1 VEWTESQYSQ
11 QTAMRLA
18 RSGAW
23 IRIVTAEDA
32 CEVCKAMARRA
43 YRPSDVPRLPI
54 AGCENGSCRCRF
66 EAVDPQTE
74 LSVPK
79 LVDLGIHELK
89 IGREKQ
95 AGETLRRAVTL
106 DEEYERGWLWL
117 SAVVDDDEKMAYLEK
132 VLSINPANVHARV
145 GLEALRQRREAT
157 APTPEPAL
165 EPEDAASAPEPTLE
179 PEDAAPGP
187 KPALEPEVAAPTLE
201 PTLGPEDTAPAPEPT
216 LEPEDAA
223 SAPEPTLEPEVTAPA
238 PAATTMPDQPEPTD
252 RAGPISEDMLA
263 TIHAL
268 RDGRQVIVEHWIE
281 FMGLADQVDAQVL
294 QVQAEAFVERLQD
307 ANAQTL
313 GLLSDEDVPPESRVE
328 ELYLQWQE
336 SEEMGEALAQVI
348 EEHRAADQDA
358 PNWQPMRNVLSRLG
372 REMIAHRAQLRDQIA
387 AAGGATPE

>member
-23 IRIVTAEDA
+23 IRVVTAEDA
-32 CEVCKAMARRA
+32 CEVCKAMAQRV

-74 LSVPK
+74 LSVPE

-117 SAVVDDDEKMAYLEK
+117 SAVVDNHEKMACLEK
-132 VLSINPANVHARV
+132 VLSINPANVHVRA
-145 GLEALRQRREAT
+145 GLEALRQKREVAAPTPEPTHEPEDT
-157 APTPEPAL
+157 APTPEPA
-165 EPEDAASAPEPTLE
+165 
-179 PEDAAPGP
+179 
-187 KPALEPEVAAPTLE
+187 
-201 PTLGPEDTAPAPEPT
+201 

-268 RDGRQVIVEHWIE
+268 RDERQVIVEHWIE

-294 QVQAEAFVERLQD
+294 QVQAEAFIERLQD

-313 GLLSDEDVPPESRVE
+313 GLLSNEDVPPESRVE

-336 SEEMGEALAQVI
+336 SEEIGEALAEVI

>member
-1 VEWTESQYSQ
+1 VEWTESEYSQ
-11 QTAMRLA
+11 RTAMRLA

-23 IRIVTAEDA
+23 IRVVTAEDA
-32 CEVCKAMARRA
+32 CEVCKAMAQRV

-54 AGCENGSCRCRF
+54 AGCENGPCRCHF

-74 LSVPK
+74 LSVPE

-89 IGREKQ
+89 IGRQKQ
-95 AGETLRRAVTL
+95 ASETLRRAVTL

-117 SAVVDDDEKMAYLEK
+117 SAVVDNHEKMACLEK
-132 VLSINPANVHARV
+132 VLSINPANVHVRA
-145 GLEALRQRREAT
+145 GLEALRQKHEVAAPTPERTPGPEDT
-157 APTPEPAL
+157 APTPEP
-165 EPEDAASAPEPTLE
+165 T
-179 PEDAAPGP
+179 
-187 KPALEPEVAAPTLE
+187 LEPEVAAPTPE
-201 PTLGPEDTAPAPEPT
+201 RTPGPEDTAPAPEPT
-216 LEPEDAA
+216 PEPED
-223 SAPEPTLEPEVTAPA
+223 TAPA
-238 PAATTMPDQPEPTD
+238 PAATTTPNQLQPTD

-268 RDGRQVIVEHWIE
+268 RDERQVIVEHWIE

-294 QVQAEAFVERLQD
+294 QVQAEAFIERLQD

-313 GLLSDEDVPPESRVE
+313 RLLSNEDVPPESRGE

-336 SEEMGEALAQVI
+336 SEEIGEALAEVI
-348 EEHRAADQDA
+348 KEHRAADQDT

-372 REMIAHRAQLRDQIA
+372 REMIAHRGQLRDQIT

>member
-1 VEWTESQYSQ
+1 MEWTESQYSQ

-23 IRIVTAEDA
+23 IRVVTAEDA
-32 CEVCKAMARRA
+32 CEVCKAMAQRV

-74 LSVPK
+74 LSVPE

-117 SAVVDDDEKMAYLEK
+117 SAVVDNHEKMACLEK
-132 VLSINPANVHARV
+132 VLSINPANVHVRA
-145 GLEALRQRREAT
+145 GLEALRQKREVA
-157 APTPEPAL
+157 APTPEPTH
-165 EPEDAASAPEPTLE
+165 EPED
-179 PEDAAPGP
+179 
-187 KPALEPEVAAPTLE
+187 
-201 PTLGPEDTAPAPEPT
+201 
-216 LEPEDAA
+216 
-223 SAPEPTLEPEVTAPA
+223 TAPA

-268 RDGRQVIVEHWIE
+268 RDERQVIVEHWIE

-294 QVQAEAFVERLQD
+294 QVQAEAFIERLQD

-313 GLLSDEDVPPESRVE
+313 GLLSNEDVPPESRVE

-336 SEEMGEALAQVI
+336 SEEIGEALAEVI

>member
-1 VEWTESQYSQ
+1 VAWTESEYSQ

-54 AGCENGSCRCRF
+54 AGCENGSCRCHF

-74 LSVPK
+74 LSVPE

-132 VLSINPANVHARV
+132 VLSINPANVHARA
-145 GLEALRQRREAT
+145 GLEALRQRREVT
-157 APTPEPAL
+157 APTPKPAL
-165 EPEDAASAPEPTLE
+165 EPEDA
-179 PEDAAPGP
+179 
-187 KPALEPEVAAPTLE
+187 
-201 PTLGPEDTAPAPEPT
+201 APAPEPT

-223 SAPEPTLEPEVTAPA
+223 PTLGPALEPEDAAPAPEPTLEPEVTAPA
-238 PAATTMPDQPEPTD
+238 PAATTMRDQPEPTD
-252 RAGPISEDMLA
+252 RAAPISEDMLA

-313 GLLSDEDVPPESRVE
+313 GLLSNEDVPPESRVE

-336 SEEMGEALAQVI
+336 SEEMGEALAEVI

-372 REMIAHRAQLRDQIA
+372 REMIAHRTQLRDQIA
-387 AAGGATPE
+387 AAGGVTPE